1 MVGVLDADHLA
12 DIYNLFIGRE
22 KQFFCLFNTDL
33 IQVLYGC
40 VLIIFCELAAQ
51 AVFVD
56 AVLESELVEGVGLLV
71 SYGKAMVHV
80 CDVGWDMVGA
90 GLLDRA
96 HEIELREK
104 TDKIARAHHCVNLRV
119 GVVFQNLFP
128 GTQDIRIF
136 VKPIDE
142 ISKLLYFLQVTFKN
156 GSSHKTDRVVPDI
169 VLADQFVVPAAVDDR
184 EGAFGQVISR
194 MDSVRVFAVQLS
206 GSVCRVHEADR
217 VEVRSFIGERRRDR
231 HTFVAQL
238 TGKDIAEIVFP
249 AVCVFKIIGQG
260 EAVARLG
267 RDQAAEKL
275 GGK

>member
-12 DIYNLFIGRE
+12 DLYNLFIGGE
-22 KQFFCLFNTDL
+22 QQFFRLFNADL

-40 VLIIFCELAAQ
+40 VFIIFCELAAQ

-80 CDVGWDMVGA
+80 CDVGRDMVGA

-96 HEIELREK
+96 HEIELREE

-156 GSSHKTDRVVPDI
+156 GSAHKTDRIVPDI

-217 VEVRSFIGERRRDR
+217 VEVRSFIGEWRRDR

-249 AVCVFKIIGQG
+249 AVCVLKIIGQG

-275 GGK
+275 SGK